1 LLPFDTLLTFIKGNG
16 MKKLLISTLMVLLI
30 PSFLFAQS
38 KGQTKIQLSIL
49 LDTSSS
55 MDGLIDQAKSQLW
68 AIINELAR
76 AQKNQKDAILELS
89 LYEYGNDRLSMKDG
103 YIRNVVPFTTD
114 VDLISEKL
122 FELTTNGG
130 SEHCPQVVVRS
141 LDEMK
146 WSTSNDDLR
155 LIIIAGNEEFQQG
168 PITTAVACKRAKEM
182 DVYVNTI
189 FCGNFNQGKNIG
201 WDNLSTCTNAAYNNI
216 DMDKKFEAI
225 ATPYDDE
232 LATLNGSINKTY
244 VWYGEEGKVQEA
256 RQMKQD
262 DNSSKYGSA
271 NLAERAATKSNATL
285 YNYSRAD
292 LVDAIKND
300 PTVLDKLKKEELP
313 KELQGKSKE
322 QITKEL
328 EKSSAERTAM
338 QKKIAEL
345 STQRKKFI
353 DEKRKDLVAESS
365 LEQALNKAIKK
376 QATKSG
382 FVFKN

>member
-1 LLPFDTLLTFIKGNG
+1 
-16 MKKLLISTLMVLLI
+16 MV
-30 PSFLFAQS
+30 LFAQS

-68 AIINELAR
+68 TIINELAR
-76 AQKNQKDAILELS
+76 AQKNQKDVILELS
-89 LYEYGNDRLSMKDG
+89 LYEYGKDALSMKDG

-141 LDEMK
+141 LEEMK
-146 WSTSNDDLR
+146 WSSLRDDLR

-168 PITTAVACKRAKEM
+168 PIQTAVACQKAKDM

-189 FCGNFNQGKNIG
+189 FCGEYSNGKQIG
-201 WDNLSTCTNAAYNNI
+201 WDDLSKCTNGAYNNI
-216 DMDKKFEAI
+216 DIDNKFEAI

-232 LATLNGSINKTY
+232 LAKMNGTINQTY
-244 VWYGEEGKVQEA
+244 LWYGEEGKVQAA
-256 RQMKQD
+256 RQVSQD
-262 DNSSKYGSA
+262 VNSSKYGAA
-271 NLAERAATKSNATL
+271 NLAERASTKSNAQL

-292 LVDAIKND
+292 LVDAVKND
-300 PTVLDKLKKEELP
+300 AKVLDKIKKEELP
-313 KELQGKSKE
+313 KELQGKSKDD
-322 QITKEL
+322 IIKHV
-328 EKSSAERTAM
+328 EKTSTERVVL
-338 QKKIAEL
+338 QKNIAEL
-345 STQRKKFI
+345 SDKRKKFI
-353 DEKRKDLVAESS
+353 DEKRKTLSS
-365 LEQALNKAIKK
+365 EATLEQALNKAIKK
-376 QATKSG
+376 QATASG

>member
-1 LLPFDTLLTFIKGNG
+1 
-16 MKKLLISTLMVLLI
+16 MKKLLISSLLVLLL
-30 PSFLFAQS
+30 PMVLFAQS

-76 AQKNQKDAILELS
+76 AQKNQKDVILELS
-89 LYEYGNDRLSMKDG
+89 LYEYGNDRLSTKDG

-146 WSTSNDDLR
+146 WSNSRDDLR

-168 PITTAVACKRAKEM
+168 PIKTAVACQKAKDM

-189 FCGNFNQGKNIG
+189 FCGNYNNGKQIG
-201 WDNLSTCTNAAYNNI
+201 WDDLSNCTNGAYNNI
-216 DMDKKFEAI
+216 DIDKQFEAI

-232 LATLNGSINKTY
+232 LAKMNGTINQTY
-244 VWYGEEGKVQEA
+244 VWYGDEGKVQAA
-256 RQMKQD
+256 RQVTQD
-262 DNSSKYGSA
+262 ANSSKYGAA
-271 NLAERAATKSNATL
+271 NLAERAVTKSNAQL
-285 YNYSRAD
+285 YNYSKAD
-292 LVDAIKND
+292 LVDAVKND
-300 PTVLDKLKKEELP
+300 PKVLDKIKKEELP
-313 KELQGKSKE
+313 KELQGKSKDD
-322 QITKEL
+322 ILKHV
-328 EKSSAERTAM
+328 EKTSTERVVL
-338 QKKIAEL
+338 QKNIAEL
-345 STQRKKFI
+345 SEKRKKFI
-353 DEKRKDLVAESS
+353 DEKRKTLSAEAS
-365 LEQALNKAIKK
+365 LEQALNRAIKK
-376 QATKSG
+376 QATSSG
-382 FVFKN
+382 FTFKN